1 MDKSKE
7 LAEQKIGKL
16 MLKFFIP
23 SFIGVFVNAL
33 YNIVDRIFIGQGVG
47 ALALSGV
54 SVIFPVMLV
63 MIAFGMLIGIGSSV
77 LVSIN
82 MGRRDMEK
90 AERVLGNSFVLMIV
104 ASVLITGFGFL
115 IKGPMLRMF
124 GATPDTMQYA
134 NDYLD
139 IILMGV
145 IFQVVGFS
153 LNNVIRSEGNARIAM
168 YSMLISAGTNIV
180 LDPIF
185 IFGFGMGVKG
195 AAYATVISMMVLA
208 IWVLLHFR
216 SKRSVVKI
224 RPQYFKLEPA
234 ILKEILVIGM
244 APFFMQIANSVVQ
257 GLINT
262 KLISFGGDL
271 AVGAMGIVNS
281 VATMIIMSVVAI
293 NMASQP
299 IIGFNYGAHAYG
311 RVRETL
317 RLSIIASTVIA
328 SLAFILVQTAPDL
341 IIRFF
346 NAKDPALLE
355 IGREG
360 LRLGLLALPI
370 IGFQVVAG
378 NFFQSIG
385 KAKIATLLTLL
396 RQVIVLIPLLFIL
409 PNFFQ
414 LHGIWISMPIADAC
428 SALIVIYFIRRE
440 WKTLVLNDRMP
451 DLTPETVLKDF

>member
-1 MDKSKE
+1 MEKTRE
-7 LAEQKIGKL
+7 LAEKNIGKL
-16 MLKFFIP
+16 MLKYFIP
-23 SFIGVFVNAL
+23 AFIGVFVNAL

-47 ALALSGV
+47 AVALSGV

-63 MIAFGMLIGIGSSV
+63 MIAFGMLIGIGASV

-82 MGRRDMEK
+82 MGRKDMER
-90 AERVLGNSFVLMIV
+90 AERVLGNSFVMMLV
-104 ASVLITGFGFL
+104 ASLLITLIGFL
-115 IKGPMLRMF
+115 IKGPMLKMF
-124 GATPDTMQYA
+124 GATPETMGYA

-139 IILMGV
+139 IILVGV

-185 IFGFGMGVKG
+185 IFGLGMGVKG

-208 IWVLLHFR
+208 VWVLFHFR
-216 SKRSVVKI
+216 SNRSVVKI
-224 RPQYFKLEPA
+224 KPQYFKIEPE
-234 ILKEILVIGM
+234 IIKEILVIGM

-262 KLISFGGDL
+262 KLIQFGGDL

-281 VATMIIMSVVAI
+281 VATLIIMSVVAI
-293 NMASQP
+293 NMSTQP
-299 IIGFNYGAHAYG
+299 IIGFNYGAKQND
-311 RVRETL
+311 RVKEAL
-317 RLSIIASTVIA
+317 RLAIISSSVISI
-328 SLAFILVQTAPDL
+328 LAFIGVQVFPDS
-341 IIRFF
+341 IVRFF
-346 NAKDPALLE
+346 NAEDPGLLA
-355 IGREG
+355 IGRMG

-370 IGFQVVAG
+370 VGFQVVAG

-396 RQVIVLIPLLFIL
+396 RQVIVLIPLLFVL
-409 PNFFQ
+409 PGFFE
-414 LHGIWISMPIADAC
+414 LNGIWVSMPISDAV
-428 SALIVIYFIRRE
+428 SALIVIFFLRRE
-440 WKTLVLNDRMP
+440 WARLQ
-451 DLTPETVLKDF
+451 

>member
-1 MDKSKE
+1 
-7 LAEQKIGKL
+7 
-16 MLKFFIP
+16 MLKYFIP
-23 SFIGVFVNAL
+23 AFIGVFVNAL

-47 ALALSGV
+47 AMALSGV

-63 MIAFGMLIGIGSSV
+63 MIAFGMLIGIGASV

-82 MGRRDMEK
+82 MGRKDKDK
-90 AERVLGNSFVLMIV
+90 AERVLGNSLVLMIV
-104 ASVLITGFGFL
+104 VSVLITVIGFL
-115 IKGPMLRMF
+115 IKGPMLDLF
-124 GATPDTMQYA
+124 GATPETIAYA

-139 IILMGV
+139 IILLGV

-185 IFGFGMGVKG
+185 IFGLGLGVKG

-208 IWVLLHFR
+208 GWVLLHFQ
-216 SKRSVVKI
+216 SNKSVVKI
-224 RPQYFKLEPA
+224 KRKYLKLEPSV
-234 ILKEILVIGM
+234 IKEILVIGM

-299 IIGFNYGAHAYG
+299 IIGFNYGARDSN
-311 RVRETL
+311 RVREAL
-317 RLSIIASTVIA
+317 RIAMISATVI
-328 SLAFILVQTAPDL
+328 SVLAFGLVQGFPKV
-341 IIRFF
+341 IVQFF
-346 NAKDPALLE
+346 NAEDPALLE
-355 IGREG
+355 IGKQG

-370 IGFQVVAG
+370 VGFQVVAG

-396 RQVIVLIPLLFIL
+396 RQVIVLIPLLYVL
-409 PNFFQ
+409 PDFFE
-414 LHGIWISMPIADAC
+414 LNGIWVAMPISDAC
-428 SALIVIYFIRRE
+428 SAMIVVFFLRRE
-440 WKTLVLNDRMP
+440 WVRLRNTN
-451 DLTPETVLKDF
+451 

>member
-1 MDKSKE
+1 MDKSRE
-7 LAEQKIGKL
+7 LGEQHVGRL
-16 MLKFFIP
+16 MLKYFIP
-23 SFIGVFVNAL
+23 AFIGVFVNAL

-47 ALALSGV
+47 AMALSGV

-63 MIAFGMLIGIGSSV
+63 MIAFGMLIGIGASV

-82 MGRRDMEK
+82 MGRKDKDK
-90 AERVLGNSFVLMIV
+90 AERVLGNSLVLMIV
-104 ASVLITGFGFL
+104 VSVLITVIGFL
-115 IKGPMLRMF
+115 IKGPMLDLF
-124 GATPDTMQYA
+124 GATPETIAYA

-139 IILMGV
+139 IILLGV

-185 IFGFGMGVKG
+185 IFGLGLGVKG

-208 IWVLLHFR
+208 GWVLLHFQ
-216 SKRSVVKI
+216 SNKSVVKI
-224 RPQYFKLEPA
+224 KRKYLKLEPSV
-234 ILKEILVIGM
+234 IKEILVIGM

-299 IIGFNYGAHAYG
+299 IIGFNYGARDSN
-311 RVRETL
+311 RVREAL
-317 RLSIIASTVIA
+317 RIAMISATVI
-328 SLAFILVQTAPDL
+328 SVLAFGLVQGFPKV
-341 IIRFF
+341 IVQFF
-346 NAKDPALLE
+346 NAEDPALLE
-355 IGREG
+355 IGKQG

-370 IGFQVVAG
+370 VGFQVVAG

-396 RQVIVLIPLLFIL
+396 RQVIVLIPLLYVL
-409 PNFFQ
+409 PDFFE
-414 LHGIWISMPIADAC
+414 LNGIWVAMPISDAC
-428 SALIVIYFIRRE
+428 SAMIVVFFLRRE
-440 WKTLVLNDRMP
+440 WVRLRNTN
-451 DLTPETVLKDF
+451 